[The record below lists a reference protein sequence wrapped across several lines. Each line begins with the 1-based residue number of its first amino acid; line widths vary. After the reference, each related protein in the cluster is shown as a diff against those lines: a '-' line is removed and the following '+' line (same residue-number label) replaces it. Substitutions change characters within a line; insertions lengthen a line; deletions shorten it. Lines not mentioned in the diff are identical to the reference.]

1 VSGAART
8 GSAENGMTKPGKSK
22 VTKADDDGDGSELSQ
37 TSDIEPMVE
46 DDDDDLGEEKKQSV

>member
-1 VSGAART
+1 
-8 GSAENGMTKPGKSK
+8 MTKPAKSK